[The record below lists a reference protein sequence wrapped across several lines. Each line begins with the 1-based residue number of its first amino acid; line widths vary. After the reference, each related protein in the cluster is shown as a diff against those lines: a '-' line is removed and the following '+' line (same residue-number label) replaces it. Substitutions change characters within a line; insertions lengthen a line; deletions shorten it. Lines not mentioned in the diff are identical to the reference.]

1 MTLDCGDL
9 AWRKLKAHRP
19 CGFLLSCQGRG
30 GRKGLYYSSETFRQS
45 VFNHKERGERSKA
58 NRDRVKISPA
68 LTDLSSLLHDGEAFI
83 YYFKEVEKIITTVI
97 PHLMCPKPPITPW
110 PAALCWIYRER
121 AHPRSKTDGHESLL
135 LCKIYEKKTTRTS
148 HLSPKIFQTPPS
160 SSSIITYLPVYMI
173 IRLTRAGPSSS
184 SSSYAVCPL
193 SLVSAQFQRHW
204 DMREGSFLGSLVLLI
219 SSLITGHYS
228 WVSDA
233 SLLPRTLDMMH
244 SDTLSPTNK

>member
-1 MTLDCGDL
+1 MVFYYHV
-9 AWRKLKAHRP
+9 RKE
-19 CGFLLSCQGRG
+19 G

-121 AHPRSKTDGHESLL
+121 AHPRSKTDGHESFL
-135 LCKIYEKKTTRTS
+135 LCKISSWKKKKRQQELANCHPKS
-148 HLSPKIFQTPPS
+148 SKHLPHH
-160 SSSIITYLPVYMI
+160 LP
-173 IRLTRAGPSSS
+173 
-184 SSSYAVCPL
+184 
-193 SLVSAQFQRHW
+193 
-204 DMREGSFLGSLVLLI
+204 
-219 SSLITGHYS
+219 SSLIYLYT
-228 WVSDA
+228 
-233 SLLPRTLDMMH
+233 R
-244 SDTLSPTNK
+244 